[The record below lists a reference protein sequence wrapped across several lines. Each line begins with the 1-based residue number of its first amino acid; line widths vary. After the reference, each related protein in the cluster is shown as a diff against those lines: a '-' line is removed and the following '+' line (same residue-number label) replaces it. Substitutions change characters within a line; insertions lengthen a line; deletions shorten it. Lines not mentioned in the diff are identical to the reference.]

1 MDPKAPV
8 LDFSL
13 DTNASA
19 GARGGSLESV
29 DVAAVGFELE
39 ETPLEVVV
47 LNGAR
52 EGGHALSVPDP
63 PA

>member
-1 MDPKAPV
+1 MDPKAAV

-13 DTNASA
+13 DPNASP
-19 GARGGSLESV
+19 GARGGSFESI

-39 ETPLEVVV
+39 ETPFEVVV
-47 LNGAR
+47 LDGAR
-52 EGGHALSVPDP
+52 EGGHALSVPDL